1 MRRVTVLSGLVL
13 IGGLLGPSAAFADE
27 DDDGGQHRWIAVEA
41 DFAIV
46 LPNGDTFTDEDP
58 PPDEEMDPPTG
69 ARLFISETLYDT
81 DDGETRGD
89 EVGRSHIECTAQVN
103 PSTAF
108 VCDGVFD
115 IDDEGQLHGTVLID
129 FAEEDPEEQTTFD
142 IAVTGGTGSFFGATG
157 EVAFT
162 DTTEDPEDE
171 VTALYETDIETAR

>member
-1 MRRVTVLSGLVL
+1 MRRFTALSGVVL
-13 IGGLLGPSAAFADE
+13 IGGLLGPSAALAAE
-27 DDDGGQHRWIAVEA
+27 DDDGQHSWIAVEE

-46 LPNGDTFTDEDP
+46 LPNGDTFTEEDP

-69 ARLFISETLYDT
+69 ARLFINEILYAT

-108 VCDGVFD
+108 VCDGVFV
-115 IDDEGQLHGTVLID
+115 IDGEGQLHGSVFID
-129 FAEEDPEEQTTFD
+129 FAEEDPEEQTSFD
-142 IAVTGGTGSFFGATG
+142 IAVTGGTDTFFGATG
-157 EVAFT
+157 VVTFT

-171 VTALYETDIETAR
+171 VTGLYETDITTAD